1 MHPEGRTAA
10 VEGRPGQ
17 PHAVRIRSAP
27 DTLAVSETRK
37 AILVG
42 AMGMV
47 SYGAVLLLTSPTL
60 GFSVSGVIPLV
71 AVAAGANLLLAATAP
86 RWCGARWAG
95 AIYGSAHALLMTAIL
110 FLVGGVRMSV
120 LVFVYMFPIFH
131 AGMLGP
137 NLAVFVTAN
146 VAALSY
152 CLMTVAEVTGLLLPP
167 GIKRPDFAPIPA
179 TGLVVIAWV
188 GLNFLALYAVRYGRQ
203 LRHYAADLER
213 QVARRTAELT
223 ELNAELDD
231 KNRALETKQDELRT
245 LVYAVTHDLKNP
257 TNSILLT
264 ADLLQEREAAA
275 LSPQGREDL
284 ERIVTLASTT
294 EDMIRDLLGLFRITS
309 AVEQPAWVDV
319 DAQVASALETLRPQ
333 IDAKQVRVT
342 VGEVPRMWARPTQLA
357 SVVQNL
363 LSNAVK
369 YVSAGCGQIEVSGE
383 IDGDATLLCVRDD
396 GVGIPQRYHRG
407 IFELFGRV
415 PPEEQPVDGVGVAG
429 SGVGLAI
436 AKRIVEAHGG
446 TIWVESDAGRGS
458 RFWVRLPVPAEV
470 RAA

>member
-1 MHPEGRTAA
+1 MMAERMAGSQEGSEITGRA
-10 VEGRPGQ
+10 V
-17 PHAVRIRSAP
+17 

-37 AILVG
+37 ALLVG
-42 AMGMV
+42 AMGLV
-47 SYGAVLLLTSPTL
+47 TYAVLMWLTSSTL
-60 GFSVSGVIPLV
+60 GFSARHVVPLFV
-71 AVAAGANLLLAATAP
+71 ATVVVNLVLAATAP
-86 RWCGARWAG
+86 YWSGARWAG
-95 AIYGSAHALLMTAIL
+95 AVYGSAHALLMTAVM
-110 FLVGGVRMSV
+110 FLVGGLRMSI
-120 LVFVYMFPIFH
+120 LVFAYMFPIFH

-146 VAALSY
+146 VSALSY
-152 CLMTVAEVTGLLLPP
+152 CLMAVAEVSGLFLPP
-167 GIKRPDFAPIPA
+167 GLKRPDIAPIPA

-213 QVARRTAELT
+213 QVAHRTLELT
-223 ELNAELDD
+223 DLNAELDD

-284 ERIVTLASTT
+284 DRIVTLASTT

-309 AVEQPAWVDV
+309 AAEEPAWVNV
-319 DAQVASALETLRPQ
+319 DAQVASAIETLRPQ
-333 IDAKQVRVT
+333 IDAKRARV
-342 VGEVPRMWARPTQLA
+342 VADDLPRMWARPGQL
-357 SVVQNL
+357 SNVVQNL
-363 LSNAVK
+363 ISNAVK
-369 YVSAGCGQIEVSGE
+369 YVPAGRGAIEISGG
-383 IDGDATLLCVRDD
+383 IDGHATLLCVRDN
-396 GVGIPQRYHRG
+396 GVGIPPRYHRG

-446 TIWVESDAGRGS
+446 TIWVDSDSGRGS
-458 RFWVRLPVPAEV
+458 SFWVRLPVPAQV

>member
-1 MHPEGRTAA
+1 MMAERMARHQDSSHITGRA
-10 VEGRPGQ
+10 V
-17 PHAVRIRSAP
+17 

-42 AMGMV
+42 AMGMAT
-47 SYGAVLLLTSPTL
+47 YAVLLWLTSSTL
-60 GFSVSGVIPLV
+60 GFSARGVVPLFGA
-71 AVAAGANLLLAATAP
+71 AVGVNLILAASAP
-86 RWCGARWAG
+86 YWCGARWAG
-95 AIYGSAHALLMTAIL
+95 AVYGSAHALLMTGVL
-110 FLVGGVRMSV
+110 FLVGGLRMSI

-146 VAALSY
+146 AAALSY
-152 CLMTVAEVTGLLLPP
+152 CLMAVAEVTGLFLPP
-167 GIKRPDFAPIPA
+167 GLKRPDIAPIPA

-213 QVARRTAELT
+213 QVAHRTAELT

-284 ERIVTLASTT
+284 DRIVTLASTT

-309 AVEQPAWVDV
+309 AAEEPAWVDV
-319 DAQVASALETLRPQ
+319 DAQVASAIETLRPQ
-333 IDAKQVRVT
+333 IDAKGARVT
-342 VGEVPRMWARPTQLA
+342 ADDLPRMWARPGQL
-357 SVVQNL
+357 SNVVQNL

-369 YVSAGCGQIEVSGE
+369 YVPAGGGRIEISGR
-383 IDGDATLLCVRDD
+383 IDGDATLLCVRDN
-396 GVGIPQRYHRG
+396 GVGIPPRYHRG

-446 TIWVESDAGRGS
+446 AIWVDSDAGRGS
-458 RFWVRLPVPAEV
+458 SFWVRLPVPAEV

>member
-1 MHPEGRTAA
+1 MRDSTDIHVVSGRAS
-10 VEGRPGQ
+10 V
-17 PHAVRIRSAP
+17 SA
-27 DTLAVSETRK
+27 DGTLVVSETRK

-47 SYGAVLLLTSPTL
+47 TYAVLLWLTSSTL
-60 GFSVSGVIPLV
+60 GFSAGGVVPLFGAAV
-71 AVAAGANLLLAATAP
+71 AVNLVLAATAQH
-86 RWCGARWAG
+86 WCGSPWAG
-95 AIYGSAHALLMTAIL
+95 VVYGSVHALFMTSVL
-110 FLVGGVRMSV
+110 FLIGGVKMSI

-137 NLAVFVTAN
+137 NVAVFVTAN

-152 CLMTVAEVTGLLLPP
+152 CLMAVAEVSGLLMPP
-167 GIKRPDFAPIPA
+167 GMRRPDIAPIQA

-213 QVARRTAELT
+213 QVKRRTAELT
-223 ELNAELDD
+223 ELNAELDE
-231 KNRALETKQDELRT
+231 KNRALETNQEELRT

-264 ADLLQEREAAA
+264 ADLLQEREANA

-284 ERIVTLASTT
+284 DRIVTLASTT
-294 EDMIRDLLGLFRITS
+294 EDMIRDLFGLFRITT
-309 AVEQPAWVDV
+309 AAEQPAWVDV
-319 DAQVASALETLRPQ
+319 DAQVESAIATLRVQ
-333 IDAKQVRVT
+333 IDAKQA
-342 VGEVPRMWARPTQLA
+342 EVVADDLPRMWARPGQL
-357 SVVQNL
+357 SNVVQNL

-369 YVSAGCGQIEVSGE
+369 YVPAGRGRIEITGR
-383 IDGDATLLCVRDD
+383 IDGDASVLCVSDN
-396 GVGIPQRYHRG
+396 GVGIPPRYHRG

-446 TIWVESDAGRGS
+446 TISVESEEGGGS
-458 RFWVRLPVPAEV
+458 RFWVRLPVPAQV

>member
-1 MHPEGRTAA
+1 MGRDA
-10 VEGRPGQ
+10 GRNPTEDERCGESG
-17 PHAVRIRSAP
+17 SA
-27 DTLAVSETRK
+27 DGTLAVSETRK
-37 AILVG
+37 ALIVG

-47 SYGAVLLLTSPTL
+47 TYAVLLSLTSSTL
-60 GFSVSGVIPLV
+60 GFSARGVVPLFGG
-71 AVAAGANLLLAATAP
+71 AVIVNLFLAASAP
-86 RWCGARWAG
+86 RWCGSRWAG
-95 AIYGSAHALLMTAIL
+95 TVYGSAHALLMTAVL
-110 FLVGGVRMSV
+110 FLVGGVRMSI

-146 VAALSY
+146 VAALGY
-152 CLMTVAEVTGLLLPP
+152 CLMVVAEVTGLLLPP
-167 GIKRPDFAPIPA
+167 GLKRPEIAPVPA

-213 QVARRTAELT
+213 QVVRRTAELT
-223 ELNAELDD
+223 EVNAELDE
-231 KNRALETKQDELRT
+231 KNRALESKQDELRT

-264 ADLLQEREAAA
+264 ADLLQERESAA

-284 ERIVTLASTT
+284 DRIVTLASTT

-309 AVEQPAWVDV
+309 AAEQPAWVDV
-319 DAQVASALETLRPQ
+319 DAQVDTAIETLRPQ
-333 IDAKQVRVT
+333 IDAKGARVT
-342 VGEVPRMWARPTQLA
+342 VADDLPRMWARPGQL
-357 SVVQNL
+357 SNVVLNL

-369 YVSAGCGQIEVSGE
+369 YVPAGRGHIEISGR
-383 IDGDATLLCVRDD
+383 IDGDATVLSVTDD
-396 GVGIPQRYHRG
+396 GVGIPTRYHRG

-429 SGVGLAI
+429 TGVGLAI

-446 TIWVESDAGRGS
+446 SIGVESDEGHGA